1 MIVFPNSKINLGLRI
16 LRQRSD
22 GHHDLETIFYPVA
35 LTDILELTTY
45 REYER
50 TSAIPFT
57 TSGLPIE
64 TEIINN
70 LCTKAYKL
78 LKKEFPELPH
88 VQMHLHKV
96 IPSGA
101 GLGGGSADA
110 AFTLKLLNKKFNLG
124 LSDTQLIDYAFQL
137 GSDCP
142 FFIIN
147 KPCLAT
153 GRGEVLEE
161 INLDLSSYKIM
172 LVNPGLHINTGE
184 AFRNIKPSI
193 PERSV
198 KEIITG
204 PIKKWNDELKN
215 DFEIFA
221 FKRYPEIVNIKDQ
234 LYVGGAVYSS
244 LSGSGSTV
252 YGLFPKQK
260 KLQLLF
266 PSHYLVRE
274 LAS

>member
-35 LTDILELTTY
+35 LTDILEITTY

-101 GLGGGSADA
+101 GLGGGSADS
-110 AFTLKLLNKKFNLG
+110 AFTLKLLNEKFDLG
-124 LSDTQLIDYAFQL
+124 LSELQLMNYAIQL
-137 GSDCP
+137 GSDCA
-142 FFIIN
+142 FFIID
-147 KPCLAT
+147 KPCYAT
-153 GRGEVLEE
+153 GRGELLER
-161 INLDLSSYKIM
+161 IDLDLSPFKFIV
-172 LVNPGLHINTGE
+172 VN
-184 AFRNIKPSI
+184 
-193 PERSV
+193 
-198 KEIITG
+198 
-204 PIKKWNDELKN
+204 
-215 DFEIFA
+215 
-221 FKRYPEIVNIKDQ
+221 
-234 LYVGGAVYSS
+234 
-244 LSGSGSTV
+244 
-252 YGLFPKQK
+252 
-260 KLQLLF
+260 
-266 PSHYLVRE
+266 
-274 LAS
+274 